1 MRVTEERI
9 QSLVTAVVD
18 RLQEQ
23 ELLDVSGS
31 KERLIRGV
39 EKAVTDELSVE
50 DRLHAEIHTLLKQ
63 FDAEFQS
70 GRADYQKMFTM
81 VKTKLVKERGLVL

>member
-9 QSLVTAVVD
+9 QSLATAVVD

-23 ELLDVSGS
+23 ELLELSGS
-31 KERLIRGV
+31 KERLIRAV
-39 EKAVTDELSVE
+39 RKAVTDELSVE
-50 DRLHAEIHTLLKQ
+50 DRLHAEIQALLKQ
-63 FDAEFQS
+63 YDAEIQS
-70 GRADYQKMFTM
+70 GRLDYQKMFTM

>member
-9 QSLVTAVVD
+9 QLLATEVVA

-23 ELLDVSGS
+23 GLLEISGS

-39 EKAVTDELSVE
+39 GKAITDELSVE
-50 DRLHAEIHTLLKQ
+50 DRLYAEIRTLLKQ
-63 FDAEFQS
+63 YDAEFQS
-70 GRADYQKMFTM
+70 GRSDYQKMFTM
-81 VKTKLVKERGLVL
+81 VKNKLVKERELVL

>member
-9 QSLVTAVVD
+9 QLLATEVVD

-23 ELLDVSGS
+23 GLLEVSGS

-39 EKAVTDELSVE
+39 GKAITDELAVE
-50 DRLHAEIHTLLKQ
+50 DRLHAEIRTLLKQ
-63 FDAEFQS
+63 YDTEFES

>member
-9 QSLVTAVVD
+9 QLLATEVVD
-18 RLQEQ
+18 RLQDQ
-23 ELLDVSGS
+23 GLLEVSGS

-39 EKAVTDELSVE
+39 GKAITDELSVE
-50 DRLHAEIHTLLKQ
+50 DRLHAEIRTLLKQ
-63 FDAEFQS
+63 YDAEFES

>member
-9 QSLVTAVVD
+9 QLLATEVVD

-23 ELLDVSGS
+23 GLLEVSGS

-39 EKAVTDELSVE
+39 GKAITDELSVE
-50 DRLHAEIHTLLKQ
+50 DRLHAEIRTLLKQ
-63 FDAEFQS
+63 YDVEFES
-70 GRADYQKMFTM
+70 GRADYHKMFTM

>member
-9 QSLVTAVVD
+9 QLLATAVVD

-23 ELLDVSGS
+23 GLLEVSGS
-31 KERLIRGV
+31 KERLIRVLG
-39 EKAVTDELSVE
+39 KAVTDELSVE
-50 DRLHAEIHTLLKQ
+50 DRLHAEIQVLLKQ